1 LTADQAI
8 LLSILSAL
16 LVLLVWGRWRY
27 DIVALGALFTASLFG
42 LVPQSE
48 LFSGFGN
55 PATITVVLVL
65 IVSYGLTKSGAVDY
79 LIPLIEPAS
88 RHPILHIS
96 VLFSGGYSLDVYEQC
111 RGSGAADAGCHPV
124 CL

>member
-1 LTADQAI
+1 MTADQAI

-55 PATITVVLVL
+55 PAPITVVLV
-65 IVSYGLTKSGAVDY
+65 IIGSYGLTKSGAVD
-79 LIPLIEPAS
+79 
-88 RHPILHIS
+88 
-96 VLFSGGYSLDVYEQC
+96 
-111 RGSGAADAGCHPV
+111 
-124 CL
+124 